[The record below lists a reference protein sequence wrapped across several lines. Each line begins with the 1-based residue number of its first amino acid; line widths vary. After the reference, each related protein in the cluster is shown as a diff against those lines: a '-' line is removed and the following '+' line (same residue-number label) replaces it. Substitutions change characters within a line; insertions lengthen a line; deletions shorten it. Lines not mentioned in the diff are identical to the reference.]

1 MGKCDHKIV
10 KWENL
15 KVFAITKVTHARIYV
30 YVDERKNTTTMSH
43 RNENFYKFLEDVRE
57 NANML
62 KPYYDE
68 KNSFEKKSVSIT
80 RAYWRKKSREWKWLR
95 VTAAYCKKKLTVNFI
110 WDNFYLF
117 FKWRANNFLSWDFSA
132 GKALQL
138 LLINEQI
145 LIFLFIIQTI
155 IDKCVAINSRLLLET
170 STASIFYFCS
180 ISKAHFV
187 YFSQIVGSS
196 AVKI

>member
-1 MGKCDHKIV
+1 MLSQKLHTHAFMCMSMNAKTPQQWAIEMRISTNFWKTWERMRTCLSHTTMKKIV
-10 KWENL
+10 LRRKVCQLHVHTEERNQESENGWESL
-15 KVFAITKVTHARIYV
+15 LLTV
-30 YVDERKNTTTMSH
+30 
-43 RNENFYKFLEDVRE
+43 
-57 NANML
+57 
-62 KPYYDE
+62 
-68 KNSFEKKSVSIT
+68 
-80 RAYWRKKSREWKWLR
+80 
-95 VTAAYCKKKLTVNFI
+95 KKLTVNFI

-155 IDKCVAINSRLLLET
+155 IDKCVAITSRLLLET

-187 YFSQIVGSS
+187 YFSQVVGSS